1 MSALFSQ
8 CTQKHTPARTHGAMR
23 MHAQVPRRR
32 SSCRKEWLPCLPT
45 SGKRGAGSDLPLRP
59 QATVRVLEP
68 QSPLHPSPSLLPTH
82 GLQASL
88 VPVGFFPTLHHL
100 PFLTSPADPSPGSQ
114 PALLCFSCASPSSPS
129 SYSHCV
135 DNRVHLLSFCPLD
148 FILLRNL
155 SRIVMNSY

>member
-68 QSPLHPSPSLLPTH
+68 QSPLHPSPSLLPH
-82 GLQASL
+82 WCLRVSSPLCVSCLSSPPLLILALALNQPCFAFP
-88 VPVGFFPTLHHL
+88 VPHL
-100 PFLTSPADPSPGSQ
+100 PPPSVTPIVLIIGSICY
-114 PALLCFSCASPSSPS
+114 PFALW
-129 SYSHCV
+129 
-135 DNRVHLLSFCPLD
+135 
-148 FILLRNL
+148 ILFF
-155 SRIVMNSY
+155 